1 MKIQDY
7 EKVQHLLKSKEK
19 LNKLDRIFSH
29 PYPTIFCPLK
39 KFLFSYRDVEE
50 ICFISFDE
58 QTQKELKESINQVIN
73 KRLKEIE
80 EEIEN
85 I

>member
-7 EKVQHLLKSKEK
+7 EKVQDLLRSKEK
-19 LNKLDRIFSH
+19 LNKLRRIFCY
-29 PYPTIFCPLK
+29 PYPRIFCPLK
-39 KFLFSYRDVEE
+39 KFLFFYRDTEE

-58 QTQKELKESINQVIN
+58 QTQKELKESIKQVIN

>member
-7 EKVQHLLKSKEK
+7 EKVQDLLKSKEK
-19 LNKLDRIFSH
+19 LNKLRRILCY
-29 PYPTIFCPLK
+29 PYPRILCPLK
-39 KFLFSYRDVEE
+39 KFLFFYGDVGE

-58 QTQKELKESINQVIN
+58 QTQKELKESIQQVIN